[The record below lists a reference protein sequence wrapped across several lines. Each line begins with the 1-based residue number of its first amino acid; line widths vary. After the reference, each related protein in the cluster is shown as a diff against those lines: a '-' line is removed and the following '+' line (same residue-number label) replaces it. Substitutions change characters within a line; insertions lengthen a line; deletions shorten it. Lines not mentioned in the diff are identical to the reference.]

1 MSLLQPKPF
10 PANQCSAGIW
20 LWRVLRG
27 IQSLPQ
33 GSQCWSVNHLALI
46 LLLAGSGCADVRDTQ
61 STNIALQGVVSS
73 SKEGPMEGVV
83 VIIRG
88 IDETTLIAVT
98 SDATGQYQF
107 QRDRVAAGRYVVSVR
122 AARYQMPA
130 LDEPHIV
137 IIEDNNSALL
147 DLSLTAV
154 TDPLRLASQLTS
166 LDWIKSFPGTEVEKD
181 LLVRNMVNCG
191 FCHSLER
198 VARSAYSSEQF
209 LSIIQRMKTYETDH
223 ASASRIQIVSK
234 PQPLDGLVW
243 YGRHAADIAKFLA
256 TVNLSGGATQWDYP
270 LKTLPRPSG
279 EGTNA
284 TVTVFPIPR
293 QPSVIHDLDVDSK
306 GNVWYGN
313 TGWDFIGK
321 LNPRTGA
328 FSEWAAPN
336 FLPEAAEGLSRIV
349 GVQDIQV
356 DGSDTVWV
364 GVGGN
369 KHASFTPATET
380 WQTYD
385 LPVVWKNPFLGPVR
399 ADEKGLWATGITAFP
414 DGDIRHEHAFR
425 LDIETG
431 ELGEG
436 IMLFDDKP
444 LPTDPNRFG
453 QLNYCYMMDQDAQ
466 GNFLCTAPEA
476 SAIARSDGQG
486 NVRLIPT
493 PTPNAYPRRG
503 YRDSNNHFWFTE
515 FFADNVAM
523 IDLDSDKI
531 TEYPLQPRHIS
542 PYYARPDRTG
552 KIWISSTG
560 SDRLLRLNPVTG
572 KVVKYLMPVPYDA
585 RKVVVDN
592 SADRIT
598 VWLPNKNH
606 GQLIRVEVAD

>member
-1 MSLLQPKPF
+1 MMNLLPGCK
-10 PANQCSAGIW
+10 A
-20 LWRVLRG
+20 LLRVL
-27 IQSLPQ
+27 LL
-33 GSQCWSVNHLALI
+33 V
-46 LLLAGSGCADVRDTQ
+46 LLAIPGCTKQPD
-61 STNIALQGVVSS
+61 SSSNIALTGVVSS
-73 SKEGPMEGVV
+73 QQEGPMEGVV
-83 VIIRG
+83 VMLREVG
-88 IDETTLIAVT
+88 EQVLTAVS
-98 SDATGQYQF
+98 SDATGQF
-107 QRDRVAAGRYVVSVR
+107 AFNRDRLSAGQYEITVR
-122 AARYQMPA
+122 AAGYELIKAQSIAIGPESQPVSVELA
-130 LDEPHIV
+130 LH
-137 IIEDNNSALL
+137 
-147 DLSLTAV
+147 AV

-166 LDWIKSFPGTEVEKD
+166 LDWVKSFPGTQKEKD

-198 VARSAYSSEQF
+198 IARSSYTADAFVQV
-209 LSIIQRMKTYETDH
+209 IQRMHTYETDH
-223 ASASRIQIVSK
+223 SSADLIQVVSK
-234 PQPLDGLVW
+234 PQPLDGLIW
-243 YGRHAADIAKFLA
+243 YGRKATDIAEYLA
-256 TVNLSGGATQWDYP
+256 TINLSAGKSQWDYP

-321 LNPRTGA
+321 LDPRTGV

-336 FLPEAAEGLSRIV
+336 FLPAAVEGLSRIV

-356 DGSDTVWV
+356 DATDTVWV

-369 KHASFTPATET
+369 KHAAFAPETET
-380 WQTYD
+380 WRSYD

-399 ADEKGLWATGITAFP
+399 AGEKGLWATGLTSFP
-414 DGDIRHEHAFR
+414 DGEIRHEHAFR

-431 ELGEG
+431 ELGAG

-444 LPTDPNRFG
+444 LPTDPNRVG

-476 SAIARSDGQG
+476 SSIARSDGQG
-486 NVRLIPT
+486 KVRLVPT

-503 YRDSNNHFWFTE
+503 YRDTNNHFWFTE
-515 FFADNVAM
+515 FFADNVAV
-523 IDLDSDKI
+523 IDLDTDKI

-560 SDRLLRLNPVTG
+560 SDRLLRLDPETG
-572 KVVKYLMPVPYDA
+572 KVIKYLMPVTYDA

-598 VWLPNKNH
+598 VWLPNKNQ
-606 GQLIRVEVAD
+606 GQLIRVEVAK